1 MVICVV
7 SFLIIVAWFILIELL
22 DRTLRDATRAKKVTG
37 FKVIGA
43 IPNFTSIRYGKLNK
57 TYTQCAVKEIGNSL
71 LRFFTERKAG
81 NVFTVNL
88 FSTGNNSGQEE
99 LGTLLCAYWQSRK
112 LKAKVICHGIDFD
125 IESSDFLLAK
135 NLLDFYTPQGED
147 ILIIV
152 YPSLEHLNLLVAP
165 ANRGWKT
172 VDKQLS
178 EQLMVQLGK
187 SSSPLRMCLTD
198 ANRLAIEDFTGLLPP
213 YTFIRKFLYQLSQL
227 SLTEK
232 IRIRKRA
239 EADNDDDDE

>member
-1 MVICVV
+1 M
-7 SFLIIVAWFILIELL
+7 
-22 DRTLRDATRAKKVTG
+22 
-37 FKVIGA
+37 
-43 IPNFTSIRYGKLNK
+43 
-57 TYTQCAVKEIGNSL
+57 
-71 LRFFTERKAG
+71 
-81 NVFTVNL
+81 
-88 FSTGNNSGQEE
+88 
-99 LGTLLCAYWQSRK
+99 
-112 LKAKVICHGIDFD
+112 
-125 IESSDFLLAK
+125 
-135 NLLDFYTPQGED
+135 DFYTPQGED

-152 YPSLEHLNLLVAP
+152 YPSLEQCSIPNGLLLNTNLNLLVAP

-198 ANRLAIEDFTGLLPP
+198 ADRLAIEDFTGLLPP